1 MEQIIANLLVA
12 DNDVI
17 TKATNELQEA
27 FKHPET
33 IPQLCDIAVSS
44 KDVPV
49 RQYSAVLLR
58 KRLGKLRNWQMV
70 PPEQQAV

>member
-12 DNDVI
+12 DSDVI
-17 TKATNELQEA
+17 QKATNDLQEA

-33 IPQLCDIAVSS
+33 IPQLCEITVSS
-44 KDVPV
+44 KEAQI

-70 PPEQQAV
+70 PPEQQAM